1 MLQNIFSGENAGL
14 SPIATPHILCVGGED
29 HHLRIPTLLALRDL
43 GLKISAASPST
54 SPEFLRE
61 NIDHYNFPFYR
72 FVGPVADIRALR
84 CLSKIIKTTQPDIVQ
99 SFDTK
104 PALFVP
110 FAAKM
115 AGSAHSIRTITG
127 RAWLYS
133 SNSATARAL
142 RPLHKIASR
151 IAALCTSATVFE
163 IQDDYNYFVARKMAG
178 KRSVVIPAGG
188 GGIDVDGFERALASD
203 SAGPSV
209 RDELDAAASDLI
221 VTVGRVTR
229 EKGIPTLLRAAD
241 LVHQVRPTAKFLI
254 VGPQV
259 SEGPLAVPAADI
271 ARRAPYVCALGPRTD
286 VPAILRQAD
295 VFAFPTEYREGIPR
309 ALLEAVVAGVP
320 VVVTDMPGC
329 LEVIED
335 GRTGYVVPP
344 QAPELLANRILKIL
358 DDRGKAARMSARASV
373 AVRQEYDIKIIAQR
387 TLSLYNDILTS
398 RTFSERAA
406 RPNALGGALR

>member
-1 MLQNIFSGENAGL
+1 MLQKIFSGEHPSL
-14 SPIATPHILCVGGED
+14 SPNAPPHILCVGGED

-54 SPEFLRE
+54 SPDFLRE

-72 FVGPVADIRALR
+72 FVGPVADIQALR
-84 CLSKIIKTTQPDIVQ
+84 RLSRIIKATRPDIVQ

-115 AGSAHSIRTITG
+115 AGRAHSIRTITG

-151 IAALCTSATVFE
+151 LAAQCTSATVFE

-188 GGIDVDGFERALASD
+188 GGIDIDGFERALASD
-203 SAGPSV
+203 SAAPGV
-209 RDELDAAASDLI
+209 RDELDAADSELI

-241 LVHQVRPTAKFLI
+241 LVHRVRPTAKFLI

-309 ALLEAVVAGVP
+309 ALLEAIVAGVP
-320 VVVTDMPGC
+320 VVVTSMPGC

-335 GRTGYVVPP
+335 ERTGYVVAP
-344 QAPELLANRILKIL
+344 QSPELLASRILKIL
-358 DDRGKAARMSARASV
+358 EDRGKAARMSARASV

-406 RPNALGGALR
+406 RPDALRGALR